1 MSITHS
7 KDIESPELQATIVE
21 PILKSCVNKSSILEI
36 SWKVQTMLSLPSY
49 IIKNYLFYL
58 IDYEVVSYDGQK
70 RIFTITD
77 GGYELLDMIE
87 KETRQEKKNI
97 KDISVVFEYK

>member
-21 PILKSCVNKSSILEI
+21 PILKCCINKPSILEL
-36 SWKVQTMLSLPSY
+36 SWSVQTMLSLPCY

-58 IDYEVVSYDGQK
+58 IDYEVISYNGQK

-77 GGYELLDMIE
+77 RGYELLDMIE
-87 KETRQEKKNI
+87 KETRQEKKDI
-97 KDISVVFEYK
+97 KDISVVFEYE